1 MPEYSITGQV
11 VFQTAL
17 ALMNET
23 NTSTYAPD
31 LDEYKSRAVEIIN
44 VLMVELWPFSDGFK
58 GESGGVRPLP
68 KRLEKLEDVIQMDD
82 GVCLGVMPYGLAAHL
97 QFGEDN
103 VRVSYNNQRYEELR
117 NKLARG
123 MPQEFEAIEDVYGG
137 WEHNDY
143 GAW

>member
-1 MPEYSITGQV
+1 MEYTITGRAA
-11 VFQTAL
+11 FDAAL

-23 NTSTYAPD
+23 PTSVYAPD
-31 LDEYKSRAVEIIN
+31 TEEYEARAVSIIN
-44 VLMVELWPFSDGFK
+44 VLMVELFPLSVGFSS
-58 GESGGVRPLP
+58 GEGKRPLP
-68 KRLEKLEDVIQMDD
+68 QRLEKLEDVIQMDD
-82 GVCLGVMPYGLAAHL
+82 GVCLGVLPYGLAAHL

-123 MPQEFEAIEDVYGG
+123 MPQEFESIEDVYGG